1 MPPEVEQAGPLLGV
15 RRAWVADRS
24 LAVASALGGVLS
36 DAGWEAEG
44 FADAEGLMAALDRVT
59 PDAKPGLLLL
69 DLHLPRGGAVG
80 GSNEAGRPPRS
91 LHDEPMGFELLPEL
105 RLREQGLA
113 VVLLVEFARL
123 ETAVK
128 AVRLGAADVLVKPI
142 PDDRLIASAEG
153 AVSRQALMQSA
164 VDQAETQDEP
174 VAGPQ
179 PEQGLVE
186 VEGLVA
192 DSPGVVPLS
201 ESMEAAERVLIRR
214 ALDAHGWARTVT
226 AEALGINRATLYKKM
241 RVHGLDQPGEDW
253 PQRSA

>member
-1 MPPEVEQAGPLLGV
+1 
-15 RRAWVADRS
+15 
-24 LAVASALGGVLS
+24 
-36 DAGWEAEG
+36 
-44 FADAEGLMAALDRVT
+44 
-59 PDAKPGLLLL
+59 
-69 DLHLPRGGAVG
+69 
-80 GSNEAGRPPRS
+80 
-91 LHDEPMGFELLPEL
+91 MGFELLPEL
-105 RLREQGLA
+105 RLREPALA

-164 VDQAETQDEP
+164 VDQAETRDEP
-174 VAGPQ
+174 EAG
-179 PEQGLVE
+179 PEQGAVD

-192 DSPGVVPLS
+192 DGTAMVPLS

-241 RVHGLDQPGEDW
+241 RAHGLEQPGEDW